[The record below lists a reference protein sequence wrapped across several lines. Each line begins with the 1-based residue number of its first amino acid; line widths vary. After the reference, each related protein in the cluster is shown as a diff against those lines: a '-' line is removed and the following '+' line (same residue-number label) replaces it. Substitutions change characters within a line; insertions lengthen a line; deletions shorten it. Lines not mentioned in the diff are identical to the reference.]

1 MYFLG
6 NYIFSGRKYIEKK
19 LAVFGTDSLP
29 LYKFQRTWIIIT
41 GRIQKMSNRI
51 TPKDLEDG
59 EDLDFTESKE
69 GWNVY
74 KLEDGTTL
82 KVKLVLRSVK
92 RLKKWNPDGTP
103 LYLIQS
109 ANVVRVLNVP
119 KELRAKPKV
128 QTFKPV

>member
-1 MYFLG
+1 
-6 NYIFSGRKYIEKK
+6 
-19 LAVFGTDSLP
+19 
-29 LYKFQRTWIIIT
+29 
-41 GRIQKMSNRI
+41 MSNRI

-74 KLEDGTTL
+74 KLEDGTTI
-82 KVKLVLRSVK
+82 KVKLILRSVK